1 MAVRDVP
8 HRPPSDDAATHAVNG
23 HADAQSPQE
32 ARYRPLP
39 TGMHGLD
46 PATVK
51 RDQCERLQS
60 ALIEL
65 IAHKG
70 YPAVRIVD
78 LAKLAHVSPPTFYGL
93 YSDKEDL
100 LLNAYDEIAERT
112 VRTVLKAYAESPK
125 GQQLL
130 RAMSAFAEL
139 AVVEPQPIS
148 LYVLGAF
155 GAGSSMLERRTQTLK
170 TFEDRIRQS
179 RDGKPVRETV
189 DFTVKFILG
198 GIREVTTSRLR
209 NGRESELP
217 ALAGELTSWAG
228 FYPRRLP
235 RELAL
240 TSAEPDPDDSEETDL
255 QPSERARRAE
265 GRLPSGRSDLPRQF
279 IVKSQQERIVD
290 ATAAIVAEKGLAALT
305 IPEIARRANVS
316 YQTFYGIYPSKH
328 DAFMGAQKV
337 GMHQALRITVEA
349 YDAHKDDW
357 PRAVAASLS
366 ALINYLASEP
376 AHAHL
381 SVVDTF
387 AASPE
392 TIEIRNA
399 SMDAFAAYLLQGQ
412 HLAPELRAV
421 PSVTAEAVAGG
432 VWQVLHHYIQSGRV
446 QELPTVTPQLIY
458 MALTPYVGT
467 AEAVRASLAGDDQA
481 AST

>member
-1 MAVRDVP
+1 MAVRGASD
-8 HRPPSDDAATHAVNG
+8 RPPGDDGSAPVVTGASAAEETSE
-23 HADAQSPQE
+23 Q
-32 ARYRPLP
+32 RYRPLP
-39 TGMHGLD
+39 TGLHGLD
-46 PATVK
+46 PDTVK
-51 RDQCERLQS
+51 RDQRERLQS

-65 IAHKG
+65 IAEKG

-100 LLNAYDEIAERT
+100 FLSTYDEIAART
-112 VRTVLKAYAESPK
+112 VRTVLSAYGDSPR
-125 GQQLL
+125 GQRLL
-130 RAMSAFAEL
+130 AGMRAFAEL
-139 AVVEPQPIS
+139 AVAEPKPIS

-155 GAGSSMLERRTQTLK
+155 GAGSRMLQRRRDTLDAFEERILY
-170 TFEDRIRQS
+170 S
-179 RDGKPVRETV
+179 RDGTAASDAI
-189 DFTVKFILG
+189 DFTVKFVLG

-209 NGRESELP
+209 HGREAELP
-217 ALAGELTSWAG
+217 ELAGELTEWAEC
-228 FYPRRLP
+228 YPRQLP
-235 RELAL
+235 PELAVAA
-240 TSAEPDPDDSEETDL
+240 TKASAQDDGGL

-357 PRAVAASLS
+357 PTAVGASLS
-366 ALINYLASEP
+366 ALIDYLVSEP

-399 SMDAFAAYLLQGQ
+399 SMDAFAAYLLKGQGAASER
-412 HLAPELRAV
+412 HAS
-421 PSVTAEAVAGG
+421 SVVAEAIAGG
-432 VWQVLHHYIQSGRV
+432 VWQVLHYYIANDRIR
-446 QELPTVTPQLIY
+446 ELPRVAPQLIY
-458 MALTPYVGT
+458 MALTPYVG
-467 AEAVRASLAGDDQA
+467 AERATSA
-481 AST
+481 ALHACRSVG

>member
-8 HRPPSDDAATHAVNG
+8 HRPPSDDRTVPSVTRKTNT
-23 HADAQSPQE
+23 DRSSE
-32 ARYRPLP
+32 ERYRPLP

-46 PATVK
+46 PSTVK
-51 RDQCERLQS
+51 RSQRERLQS

-65 IAHKG
+65 IAEKG

-100 LLNAYDEIAERT
+100 FLNTYDEIAERT
-112 VRTVLKAYAESPK
+112 VKTVLRAYTDSPR
-125 GQQLL
+125 GQHLL

-139 AVVEPQPIS
+139 AVAEPQPIS

-155 GAGSSMLERRTQTLK
+155 GAGSRMLERRTQALK
-170 TFEDRIRQS
+170 TFEDRIRHS
-179 RDGKPVRETV
+179 RDGTPPPDTI
-189 DFTVKFILG
+189 DLTVKFILG

-209 NGRESELP
+209 SGREPELPGLASEL
-217 ALAGELTSWAG
+217 TDWAG
-228 FYPRRLP
+228 LYPRHLP
-235 RELAL
+235 EELL
-240 TSAEPDPDDSEETDL
+240 LSPEESSVDGEAGL

-265 GRLPSGRSDLPRQF
+265 GRLPSGRSDLPRKF

-337 GMHQALRITVEA
+337 GMHQALRVTVEA
-349 YDAHKDDW
+349 YDTHKDDW
-357 PRAVAASLS
+357 PRAVAASLT
-366 ALINYLASEP
+366 ALIEYLASEP

-387 AASPE
+387 GASPD

-412 HLAPELRAV
+412 HLAVERRTV
-421 PSVTAEAVAGG
+421 PSITAEAIAGG
-432 VWQVLHHYIQSGRV
+432 VWQVLHHYIQSERV
-446 QELPTVTPQLIY
+446 QELPCVAPQLIY
-458 MALTPYVGT
+458 MALIPYVGA
-467 AEAVRASLAGDDQA
+467 AEAIRASCPEGQP